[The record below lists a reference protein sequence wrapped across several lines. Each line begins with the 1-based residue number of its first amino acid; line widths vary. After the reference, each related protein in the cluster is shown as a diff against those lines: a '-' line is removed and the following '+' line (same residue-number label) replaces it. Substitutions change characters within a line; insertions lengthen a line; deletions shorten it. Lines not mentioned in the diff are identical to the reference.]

1 MYPAYLRL
9 LGPDI
14 ITLEVKY
21 TPIRPTAEANTK
33 TIGRESIGNTSH
45 TNKQHNKKNMKAKP
59 ANNDS
64 RNGNI
69 KVGMS
74 FDWYNKT
81 TSLTCYLVVWIYKV
95 WKNCL
100 NPLAK

>member
-9 LGPDI
+9 LGPDV

-21 TPIRPTAEANTK
+21 TPIRPIAEANTK

-69 KVGMS
+69 KVGI
-74 FDWYNKT
+74 T
-81 TSLTCYLVVWIYKV
+81 TRQQVL
-95 WKNCL
+95 
-100 NPLAK
+100 LAILLYGFIRCGKIV